1 MIQDY
6 FSLALSNLRHRG
18 IRSWLTM
25 LGIFIGIA
33 AVVSLIS
40 LGQGLETAITGQFST
55 LSTDRLVVQNDG
67 GSFGPPGIGSVKKL
81 TDNDIK
87 IIESVSGVER
97 TIARILRTA
106 KVNYNEITRF
116 EFIGSLP
123 QKQED
128 IDYIYDSFSL
138 EFESG
143 KSPLSSERGKIVIGN
158 DFKEDNGFDKDIR
171 PGSSLEIQG
180 KKFEVSGILKK
191 TSSFQ
196 FNRAIFMLE
205 EDMNDLFSLKNEFDF
220 IVVQV
225 RDRDRVE
232 EVASEI
238 ARKLRDDRNQKLGEE
253 DFSVQTPLQAIG
265 TVNTILN
272 IITAFLFSI
281 AAISLLVGGIGIA
294 NTMFTSVLER
304 TREIGT
310 MKAVGAQNKD
320 ILLIFLIESGL
331 LGLIGGIFG
340 VILGI
345 AVSKTIEYIAITQ
358 LATTLL
364 KAALPPYLIIGCL
377 LFAFLAGS
385 ISGIWPAWRASKLKA
400 VDALRY
406 E

>member
-1 MIQDY
+1 MLKGY
-6 FSLALSNLRHRG
+6 FFLALGNLRHRG
-18 IRSWLTM
+18 LRSWLTM

-55 LSTDRLVVQNDG
+55 LSIDRLVVQNVG

-81 TDNDIK
+81 IEKDIK

-191 TSSFQ
+191 NF
-196 FNRAIFMLE
+196 F
-205 EDMNDLFSLKNEFDF
+205 
-220 IVVQV
+220 
-225 RDRDRVE
+225 
-232 EVASEI
+232 
-238 ARKLRDDRNQKLGEE
+238 
-253 DFSVQTPLQAIG
+253 FSV
-265 TVNTILN
+265 
-272 IITAFLFSI
+272 
-281 AAISLLVGGIGIA
+281 
-294 NTMFTSVLER
+294 
-304 TREIGT
+304 
-310 MKAVGAQNKD
+310 
-320 ILLIFLIESGL
+320 
-331 LGLIGGIFG
+331 
-340 VILGI
+340 
-345 AVSKTIEYIAITQ
+345 
-358 LATTLL
+358 
-364 KAALPPYLIIGCL
+364 
-377 LFAFLAGS
+377 
-385 ISGIWPAWRASKLKA
+385 
-400 VDALRY
+400 
-406 E
+406 

>member
-1 MIQDY
+1 MLKDY
-6 FSLALSNLRHRG
+6 FFLALSNLRHRG
-18 IRSWLTM
+18 LRSWLTI

-55 LSTDRLVVQNDG
+55 LSTDRLVVQNIG
-67 GSFGPPGIGSVKKL
+67 GSFGPPGIGSVRKL
-81 TDNDIK
+81 TNNDIS
-87 IIESVSGVER
+87 IINNVQGVER

-106 KVNYNEITRF
+106 KVNYNDITRF

-143 KSPLSSERGKIVIGN
+143 KSPLANEKGKIVVGY
-158 DFKEDNGFDKDIR
+158 DFKEDNGFNKDIR
-171 PGSSLEIQG
+171 SGSFLEIQG

-205 EDMNDLFSLKNEFDF
+205 EDMNDLFLIKNEFDF

-225 RDRDRVE
+225 SDKDRVE

-238 ARKLRDDRNQKLGEE
+238 TRKLRDDRNQKLGEE

-272 IITAFLFSI
+272 IINLIVGGI
-281 AAISLLVGGIGIA
+281 ALISLLVGGIGIT

-304 TREIGT
+304 RKEIGI
-310 MKAVGAQNKD
+310 MKSIGARNQD
-320 ILLIFLIESGL
+320 VLAIFLIESGF
-331 LGLIGGIFG
+331 LGLIGGIVG
-340 VILGI
+340 AILGLSLAFLVSGAANSYFGEEII
-345 AVSKTIEYIAITQ
+345 AVSLSWPLLLGA
-358 LATTLL
+358 ATFSF
-364 KAALPPYLIIGCL
+364 LIGI
-377 LFAFLAGS
+377 LAGTL
-385 ISGIWPAWRASKLKA
+385 PAFQASKLKP
-400 VDALRY
+400 VEALRQ
-406 E
+406 

>member
-1 MIQDY
+1 MLKDY
-6 FSLALSNLRHRG
+6 FFLALSNLRHRG
-18 IRSWLTM
+18 LRSWLTM

-55 LSTDRLVVQNDG
+55 LSTDRLVVQNVG
-67 GSFGPPGIGSVKKL
+67 GSFGPPGIGSVRKL
-81 TDNDIK
+81 TDNDIG
-87 IIESVSGVER
+87 IINNVQGVER

-106 KVNYNEITRF
+106 KVTYNDISRF

-123 QKQED
+123 KKQED

-143 KSPLSSERGKIVIGN
+143 KSPLANEGGKIVVGY

-171 PGSSLEIQG
+171 SGSVLEIQG
-180 KKFEVSGILKK
+180 KKFEVFGILKK

-196 FNRAIFMLE
+196 FNRAVFMLE
-205 EDMNDLFSLKNEFDF
+205 EDMNDLFSIKNEFDF

-225 RDRDRVE
+225 ENKDRVE

-238 ARKLRDDRNQKLGEE
+238 ARKFRNDRNQKLGEE

-272 IITAFLFSI
+272 IINLIVGGI
-281 AAISLLVGGIGIA
+281 ALISLLVGGIGIT

-304 TREIGT
+304 RKEIGI
-310 MKAVGAQNKD
+310 MKSIGARNQD
-320 ILLIFLIESGL
+320 VLAIFLIESGL
-331 LGLIGGIFG
+331 LGLVGGIVG
-340 VILGI
+340 AILGLSLAFLVSGIANSYFGEEII
-345 AVSKTIEYIAITQ
+345 AVSLSLPLLMGAICFSF
-358 LATTLL
+358 
-364 KAALPPYLIIGCL
+364 LIGI
-377 LFAFLAGS
+377 LAGTL
-385 ISGIWPAWRASKLKA
+385 PAFQASKLKP
-400 VDALRY
+400 VEALRG
-406 E
+406 

>member
-1 MIQDY
+1 MLKGY
-6 FSLALSNLRHRG
+6 FFLALGNLRHRG
-18 IRSWLTM
+18 LRSWLTM

-55 LSTDRLVVQNDG
+55 LSIDRLVVQNVG

-81 TDNDIK
+81 IEKDIK

-205 EDMNDLFSLKNEFDF
+205 EDMNDLFSIKNEFDF
-220 IVVQV
+220 VVIQV
-225 RDRDRVE
+225 EDRDRVE
-232 EVASEI
+232 KVASEI

-272 IITAFLFSI
+272 IINLIVGGI
-281 AAISLLVGGIGIA
+281 ALISLLVGGIGIT

-331 LGLIGGIFG
+331 LGLVGGIVG
-340 VILGI
+340 AILGLSLAFLVSSVANSYFGEEII
-345 AVSKTIEYIAITQ
+345 AVSLSLPLLIGAICFSFLIGIA
-358 LATTLL
+358 AGTL
-364 KAALPPYLIIGCL
+364 P
-377 LFAFLAGS
+377 AFQ
-385 ISGIWPAWRASKLKA
+385 ASKLKP
-400 VDALRY
+400 VEALRQ
-406 E
+406 